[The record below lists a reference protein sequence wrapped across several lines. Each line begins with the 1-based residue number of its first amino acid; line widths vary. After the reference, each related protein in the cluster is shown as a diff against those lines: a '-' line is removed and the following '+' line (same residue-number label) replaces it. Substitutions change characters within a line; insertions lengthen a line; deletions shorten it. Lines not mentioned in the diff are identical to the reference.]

1 MSEQQPTTDRRP
13 HSEIPVI
20 RRKPRYILGTFWML
34 IGVAILIFSFTS
46 SAAGHLNGLWAGPL
60 LIAYAVYLY
69 RGGRWGFFIF

>member
-1 MSEQQPTTDRRP
+1 MSEQPPTLNQTINSSVPR
-13 HSEIPVI
+13 V

-34 IGVAILIFSFTS
+34 IGLASLIFAFTS
-46 SAAGHLNGLWAGPL
+46 SASGHLNGLWAGPL